1 MALNNVGSAN
11 ADRRKRMTKPVKHS
25 NRDTWKGLEHIGIND
40 VAQFLQVSQTEARNF
55 LARVPVAK
63 VGTRGAHLYKP
74 QDVRNALKAR
84 QTEAANQAMP
94 GTKEW
99 HEVEKIRR
107 QVEKL
112 DVELEGIRG
121 KVLDRDEV
129 KRQTIALCMEFSK
142 HLDEMESKLAPMV
155 AGLTPTEAQPV
166 IQQYNAKLRETLC
179 NAKP

>member
-1 MALNNVGSAN
+1 MTTAAKPT
-11 ADRRKRMTKPVKHS
+11 RKRAPAKQTLL
-25 NRDTWKGLEHIGIND
+25 TIND
-40 VAQFLQVSQTEARNF
+40 VAQKLDMSYHEARNF
-55 LARVPVAK
+55 LVRVPVAK
-63 VGTRGAHLYKP
+63 TGDRGAHLY
-74 QDVRNALKAR
+74 AL
-84 QTEAANQAMP
+84 EAVTAAHKTTASQSGNEAQP

-129 KRQTIALCMEFSK
+129 KRETMALCMEFAK

-166 IQQYNAKLRETLC
+166 IMQYNAKLRETLR

>member
-1 MALNNVGSAN
+1 MTTATKPT
-11 ADRRKRMTKPVKHS
+11 RKRAPAKQTLL
-25 NRDTWKGLEHIGIND
+25 TIND
-40 VAQFLQVSQTEARNF
+40 VAQKLDMSYHEARNF
-55 LARVPVAK
+55 LVRVPVAK
-63 VGTRGAHLYKP
+63 TGDRGAHLY
-74 QDVRNALKAR
+74 ALEAVTAAR
-84 QTEAANQAMP
+84 KTSASESGNEAQP

-129 KRQTIALCMEFSK
+129 KRQTMALCMEFAK

-166 IQQYNAKLRETLC
+166 IQQYNAKLRETLR

>member
-1 MALNNVGSAN
+1 MTTATKPT
-11 ADRRKRMTKPVKHS
+11 RKRAPAKQTLL
-25 NRDTWKGLEHIGIND
+25 TINE
-40 VAQFLQVSQTEARNF
+40 VAQKLDMSYHEARNF
-55 LARVPVAK
+55 LVRVPVAK
-63 VGTRGAHLYKP
+63 TGDRGAHLY
-74 QDVRNALKAR
+74 ALEAVTAAR
-84 QTEAANQAMP
+84 KTSASESGNEAQP

-129 KRQTIALCMEFSK
+129 KRQTMALCMEFAK
-142 HLDEMESKLAPMV
+142 HLDEQESKMAPMV

-166 IQQYNAKLRETLC
+166 IMQYNAKLRETLR